1 MGTPPYLPPKPPGAD
16 EDAVMS
22 HQPPKQPPEIP
33 KPTPLSQQPA
43 PEIPPHLTPEPSTL
57 GVTTGTITGQLEL
70 AVAYKVTYQFKGGS
84 LPRIHEEQP
93 PLSLQNEPHDELEPG
108 LLPSQQA
115 VPELLAYSSGTD
127 VMVRAHARPPH
138 PVAGMKVGVVVG
150 SLRHYAKVTGKRL
163 VDREGDRLVFTPPE
177 TFEAMPLRYELAYG
191 GVDRDF
197 EAMVLEEALAQH
209 DPQDLRRMAA
219 VAQDFL
225 QGVPPAAYPR
235 NPYGKGYVL
244 VGGQE
249 KMVGKELPNVELDQD
264 RLSPERLWPSKAT
277 RWMEMPVPAGFD
289 YMDVG
294 MYPRTA
300 MMGLPP
306 LWEGDPDQISEVTSG
321 QVPPRFCR
329 GNVLYAER
337 EAVPEMIHPEVVRC
351 APIGL
356 RAPFLKGD
364 EVVTLYGMDPAEPV
378 MGVYLPGERPVFRI
392 PAMGPGGREVEV
404 DTQLY
409 HLFIDVDKR
418 SLSLVWTARTPWSKP
433 LQAGEDQE
441 LAGRVGIRTLRFG
454 PSHV

>member
-1 MGTPPYLPPKPPGAD
+1 
-16 EDAVMS
+16 MS
-22 HQPPKQPPEIP
+22 QQSSEIP
-33 KPTPLSQQPA
+33 RPTPLSERPA
-43 PEIPPHLTPEPSTL
+43 PDIPPHLTPEPSPL

-70 AVAYKVTYQFKGGS
+70 AVARKLTYRFKGGS
-84 LPRIHEEQP
+84 LPALHEEQP
-93 PLSLQNEPHDELEPG
+93 PLSLLNEPHDELEPG
-108 LLPSQQA
+108 LIPSQKA

-127 VMVRAHARPPH
+127 IVVRAHARPPH
-138 PVAGMKVGVVVG
+138 PVAGMKVGVVAG
-150 SLRHYAKVTGKRL
+150 SLRHYAKVTGRRF
-163 VDREGDRLVFTPPE
+163 VDRQGDQLVFSPPE

-191 GVDRDF
+191 GIDREF
-197 EAMVLEEALAQH
+197 EAMVAESAVAQSE
-209 DPQDLRRMAA
+209 PEDLRRMAA
-219 VAQDFL
+219 MAKDFL
-225 QGVPPAAYPR
+225 QGIPPAAYPR

-244 VGGQE
+244 VGGVE

-264 RLSPERLWPSKAT
+264 RLSPDRLWPSNGA

-306 LWEGDPDQISEVTSG
+306 ASEGDPNQISEVLSG

-337 EAVPEMIHPEVVRC
+337 EEVPGMVHPEVVRC

-356 RAPFLKGD
+356 RSPFLKGD

-378 MGVYLPGERPVFRI
+378 MGVHLPGERPVFRI
-392 PAMGPGGREVEV
+392 PAAGPGGREVEV

-409 HLFIDVDKR
+409 QLFIDVDER
-418 SLSLVWTARTPWSKP
+418 ILSLIWTARTPWLKP
-433 LQAGEDQE
+433 LEPGEDQE
-441 LAGRVGIRTLRFG
+441 LATRVGIRTLRFG
-454 PSHV
+454 PSHL